1 MKRRKQGN
9 VDPIKKILDA
19 AMTAADC
26 VRASQADVIT
36 AGVELIV
43 MGVEELCGD
52 DDYDSP
58 LIVALQREI
67 GQAVMRY
74 CRQRG
79 KEVVFTFETA

>member
-9 VDPIKKILDA
+9 VDPITKILDA
-19 AMTAADC
+19 AMTAADD
-26 VRASQADVIT
+26 VRASEADVIT
-36 AGVELIV
+36 AGVDLIV
-43 MGVEELCGD
+43 MGVGELCGD

-58 LIVALQREI
+58 LMVALQREI

-79 KEVVFTFETA
+79 DFHVRSCVT

>member
-1 MKRRKQGN
+1 MKRRTQGN

-19 AMTAADC
+19 AMTAADD
-26 VRASQADVIT
+26 VRASEADVIS
-36 AGVELIV
+36 AGVDLIV

-52 DDYDSP
+52 DDYNGP
-58 LIVALQREI
+58 LMVAMQREI

-79 KEVVFTFETA
+79 KEVIFEFDTV